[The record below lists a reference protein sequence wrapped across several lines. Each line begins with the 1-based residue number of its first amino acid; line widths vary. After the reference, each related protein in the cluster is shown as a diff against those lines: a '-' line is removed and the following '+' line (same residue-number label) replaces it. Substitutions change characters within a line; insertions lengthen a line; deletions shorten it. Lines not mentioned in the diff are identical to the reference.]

1 METIRSDYLPAR
13 EAAEMLGVSLN
24 TFYVYVGRHEIRS
37 QPIAGSR
44 ERLYWRQDLMRLSR
58 RRKSRG
64 KAPDVSA
71 IAPSRRTV
79 TRESGLTLRT
89 EDGLFYRGQSVIE
102 LSKTASLER
111 VAAILWNC
119 REEDAFGSDLPAEP
133 PSYLANTQLLQ
144 HVSHLDRAAFL
155 LATLEA
161 ANPRSFDLSGV
172 ALVRTGG
179 GVVRWLATGLLAADT
194 PSEEPIHLYVA
205 RMLKLNDSDTDLAR
219 RLMVL
224 SADHGFERA
233 AIAVRAVAANGVTLW
248 RSVMTGLLVMTGR
261 RSSLGRYEAVQ
272 RLLTEILDGPDAS
285 APILRRLR
293 DGEPLAGFSPAVPV
307 PIDPRAAA
315 MLTTLDERLSDD
327 PSYRR
332 LSQAMEM
339 VRDTRNAQPTF
350 SLVSMFVNNRL
361 GLDYQWPLFPL
372 ARAVG
377 WIAHAIE
384 QYSMGE
390 AEQVEGLYSG
400 PLPPVRNG

>member
-1 METIRSDYLPAR
+1 MVRSEYLPAR
-13 EAAEMLGVSLN
+13 EAAELLGVSLN

-44 ERLYWRQDLMRLSR
+44 ERLYWRQDLMRLSK
-58 RRKSRG
+58 RRKARG
-64 KAPDVSA
+64 KARDASA
-71 IAPSRRTV
+71 ITSPRRTV

-89 EDGLFYRGQSVIE
+89 EDGLFYRGESAIE
-102 LSKTASLER
+102 LARTASLER
-111 VAAILWNC
+111 VAAILWDC
-119 REEDAFGSDLPAEP
+119 KEEEAFGRDLPAKP
-133 PSYLANTQLLQ
+133 DDAGMLRSLQ
-144 HVSHLDRAAFL
+144 HLSQLDRAAFL
-155 LATLEA
+155 LPMLEA
-161 ANPRSFDLSGV
+161 ANPRSFDLSAAG
-172 ALVRTGG
+172 LVRTGG
-179 GVVRWLATGLLAADT
+179 GVVRWLATSLLDADMPT
-194 PSEEPIHLYVA
+194 EEPIHIYMA
-205 RMLKLNDSDTDLAR
+205 HKLKLNDLDADLAR

-272 RLLTEILDGPDAS
+272 RLLGEILDGPDAS

-293 DGEPLAGFSPAVPV
+293 DGDPV
-307 PIDPRAAA
+307 PGFDPGVSRSEDPRVAA
-315 MLTTLDERLSDD
+315 MLAILTETMSDN

-332 LSQAMEM
+332 LSQAIDL
-339 VRDTRNAQPTF
+339 VRDTTSAQPTF
-350 SLVSMFVNNRL
+350 SLVSLFVNRNL

-384 QYSMGE
+384 QQRGDSE
-390 AEQVEGLYSG
+390 HLEGVYSG
-400 PLPPVRNG
+400 PLPRVDTGIL